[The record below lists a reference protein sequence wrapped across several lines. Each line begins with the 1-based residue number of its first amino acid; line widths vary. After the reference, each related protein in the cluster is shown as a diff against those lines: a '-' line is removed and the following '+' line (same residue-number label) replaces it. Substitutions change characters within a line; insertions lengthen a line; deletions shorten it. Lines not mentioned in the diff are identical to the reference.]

1 MADTF
6 KLRDE
11 ASFIHQG
18 QSLSLLAQRGSRV
31 LQASPQAQAVVQAGS
46 EIIHDTSSFAS
57 ASEEVSWMISEKGQ
71 RKSLESISPMPYF
84 IR

>member
-18 QSLSLLAQRGSRV
+18 QSLPLLAQRGSRV
-31 LQASPQAQAVVQAGS
+31 LQASPQAQAIVQAGS
-46 EIIHDTSSFAS
+46 EIIRDTSSFAS